1 MGQTIKKWDKF
12 GTIGTNG
19 TFVPKGQDRTG
30 QWDICPKKQGHLSS

>member
-12 GTIGTNG
+12 GTVGHCPKNG
-19 TFVPKGQDRTG
+19 TKGQDRTR